1 MKVLGIVPARGGSKR
16 IPNKNLYPL
25 GGIPLIC
32 HCLRAAKKCSLIDRL
47 VVSTEDE
54 AIAEVAKKEGV
65 EVIKRPVELAQDN
78 TPTLPVIKHVITEL
92 DNASFYADIILTV
105 QPTYPFI
112 TVENIEKAINAFS
125 ENGDFDSATTVTKAP
140 FKYHPYNAR
149 KINEDGT
156 ISFMFPE
163 EKKKCPN
170 SQSAPPVYFFGN
182 LYVSKRATIFE
193 KDSLYGDKSFPIEV
207 DNIEGFDIDDMFDME
222 MAEWLMTRRD
232 RRRHSAY

>member
-32 HCLRAAKKCSLIDRL
+32 HCLRTAKRCPLIDRL

-54 AIAEVAKKEGV
+54 AIAVTAKEDGI

-78 TPTLPVIKHVITEL
+78 TPTLPVIKHVINEL
-92 DNASFYADIILTV
+92 DKEGFHADIILTI

-112 TVENIEKAINAFS
+112 SVDNIERAIKAFS
-125 ENGDFDSATTVTKAP
+125 GKGDFDSVTTVTRAP
-140 FKYHPYNAR
+140 FKHHPYNAR

-156 ISFMFPE
+156 VSFMFPG

-182 LYVSKRATIFE
+182 LYASKRVTIFE
-193 KDSLYGDKSFPIEV
+193 KDSLYGDKSFPVEV
-207 DNIEGFDIDDMFDME
+207 SNIEGFDIDDMFDME
-222 MAEWLMTRRD
+222 MAEWLVTRR
-232 RRRHSAY
+232 R